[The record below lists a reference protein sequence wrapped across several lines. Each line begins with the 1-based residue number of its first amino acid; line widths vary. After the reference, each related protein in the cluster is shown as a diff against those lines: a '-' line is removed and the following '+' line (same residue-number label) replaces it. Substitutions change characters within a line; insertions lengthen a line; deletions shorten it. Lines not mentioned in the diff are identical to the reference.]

1 MDVSDVMK
9 YDVFEILN
17 DIHVGFNH
25 PKGQYRKAL
34 LQLKQFDEEEKNKF
48 LFKYAEWKIDVIE
61 GDYAR

>member
-1 MDVSDVMK
+1 MK